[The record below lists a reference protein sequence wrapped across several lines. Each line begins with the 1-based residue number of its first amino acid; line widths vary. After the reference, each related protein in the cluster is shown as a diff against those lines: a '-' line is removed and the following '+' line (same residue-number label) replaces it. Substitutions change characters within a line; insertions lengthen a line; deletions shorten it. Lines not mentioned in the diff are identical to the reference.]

1 VIKDQVKRSA
11 YELYPGTC
19 IGKLVSIRYAGE
31 SIGFRLTSCFV
42 CCRMQL
48 SQRMK
53 NSEVLHRIR
62 NSVTGCSTAVA
73 MKLYAPTCCIRFS
86 RFSRSFGIGQRKLRR
101 FLRKDIASGEDV
113 FNRIYMHLEITIVG
127 QTTAALALVSLS
139 CLFMLII
146 TLIFHSILKGI
157 LLPLV

>member
-1 VIKDQVKRSA
+1 
-11 YELYPGTC
+11 
-19 IGKLVSIRYAGE
+19 
-31 SIGFRLTSCFV
+31 
-42 CCRMQL
+42 MQL

-53 NSEVLHRIR
+53 NSEVLHWIR

-86 RFSRSFGIGQRKLRR
+86 RSFGIGQHKWRR
-101 FLRKDIASGEDV
+101 FFRKDIASGEDV
-113 FNRIYMHLEITIVG
+113 FNRIYMHLEITMFG
-127 QTTAALALVSLS
+127 QMTAAPALVSLS